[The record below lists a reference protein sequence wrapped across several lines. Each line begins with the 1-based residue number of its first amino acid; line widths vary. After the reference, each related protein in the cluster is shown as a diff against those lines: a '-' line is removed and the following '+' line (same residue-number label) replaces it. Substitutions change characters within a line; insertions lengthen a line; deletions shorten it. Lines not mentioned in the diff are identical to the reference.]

1 MVVRS
6 RGFLGGSSG
15 SVHKCIPT
23 KTIHKL
29 AQISTKKKFEVIRVN
44 LWTKKNKSV
53 LICGQKTKTAMQDYP
68 YKEECYNIIG
78 FAMEVHSELGNG
90 FLEPV
95 YQEALSVVLTE
106 NGIPHEREKLLKINF
121 RGKVLKKKYV
131 ADFVCY
137 NSIILE
143 LKAMDAIH
151 PDHLAQVIN
160 YLKVTRFKLGLII
173 NFGAKSLQYKR
184 VIL

>member
-1 MVVRS
+1 
-6 RGFLGGSSG
+6 
-15 SVHKCIPT
+15 
-23 KTIHKL
+23 
-29 AQISTKKKFEVIRVN
+29 
-44 LWTKKNKSV
+44 
-53 LICGQKTKTAMQDYP
+53 
-68 YKEECYNIIG
+68 
-78 FAMEVHSELGNG
+78 MEVHSELGCG

-106 NGIPHEREKLLKINF
+106 KGIPHEREKLLEINF
-121 RGKVLKKKYV
+121 RGAVLKKKYV

-137 NSIILE
+137 NNIILE
-143 LKAMDAIH
+143 LKALDAIH

-160 YLKVTRFKLGLII
+160 YLKVTGIKLGLII

>member
-1 MVVRS
+1 M
-6 RGFLGGSSG
+6 
-15 SVHKCIPT
+15 
-23 KTIHKL
+23 
-29 AQISTKKKFEVIRVN
+29 
-44 LWTKKNKSV
+44 
-53 LICGQKTKTAMQDYP
+53 GQKTKPAMQEYP
-68 YKEECYNIIG
+68 HKEECYNIIG
-78 FAMEVHSELGNG
+78 CAMEVHSELGCG

-106 NGIPHEREKLLKINF
+106 KGIPHEREKLLEINF
-121 RGKVLKKKYV
+121 RGAVLKKKYV

-137 NSIILE
+137 NNIILE
-143 LKAMDAIH
+143 LKALDAIH

-160 YLKVTRFKLGLII
+160 YLKVTGIKLGLII

>member
-1 MVVRS
+1 
-6 RGFLGGSSG
+6 
-15 SVHKCIPT
+15 
-23 KTIHKL
+23 
-29 AQISTKKKFEVIRVN
+29 
-44 LWTKKNKSV
+44 
-53 LICGQKTKTAMQDYP
+53 MQEYP
-68 YKEECYNIIG
+68 HKEECYNIIG
-78 FAMEVHSELGNG
+78 CAMEVHSELGCG

-106 NGIPHEREKLLKINF
+106 KGIPHEREKLLEINF
-121 RGKVLKKKYV
+121 RGAVLKKKYV

-137 NSIILE
+137 NNIILE
-143 LKAMDAIH
+143 LKALDAIH

-160 YLKVTRFKLGLII
+160 YLKVTGIKLGLII